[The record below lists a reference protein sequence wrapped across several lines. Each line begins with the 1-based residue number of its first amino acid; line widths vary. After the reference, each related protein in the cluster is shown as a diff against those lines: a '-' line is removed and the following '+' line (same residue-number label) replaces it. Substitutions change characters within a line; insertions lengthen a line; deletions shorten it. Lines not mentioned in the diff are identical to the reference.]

1 MAPAPVRKREN
12 NTSLENW
19 LGRNVLG
26 IAASELVFIGLIF
39 LGVLVYKYIT
49 ETVKILLMY
58 ALSGIITGLGAFLS
72 AKGRNNFTLGPHRL
86 RVRLFFHLHFAHA
99 YLFRAAAGFRRFRFA
114 AGMDGRHPG
123 DLPVARSTLL
133 SVVAHAGMI
142 ISLCFAFARAFP

>member
-26 IAASELVFIGLIF
+26 IAASVLVFIGLIF

-72 AKGRNNFTLGPHRL
+72 AK
-86 RVRLFFHLHFAHA
+86 
-99 YLFRAAAGFRRFRFA
+99 
-114 AGMDGRHPG
+114 
-123 DLPVARSTLL
+123 
-133 SVVAHAGMI
+133 
-142 ISLCFAFARAFP
+142 